1 MELMLG
7 ELLDTFNPI
16 YATSVLF
23 GFAFLAGNKFVVLC
37 ETNSSES
44 KVWYSPAQSRGQEC
58 CPTAVHGLVNNYGL
72 QKLSLSL

>member
-16 YATSVLF
+16 YATSVSF
-23 GFAFLAGNKFVVLC
+23 GCAFLAWNKFDVLR

-44 KVWYSPAQSRGQEC
+44 KVWYSPARSRAQ
-58 CPTAVHGLVNNYGL
+58 AKSVAQLVLL
-72 QKLSLSL
+72 QFPVL

>member
-16 YATSVLF
+16 YATSVSF
-23 GFAFLAGNKFVVLC
+23 GFSFLARNEFDVLC

-44 KVWYSPAQSRGQEC
+44 KVWYSPARSQAEAKSVAQ
-58 CPTAVHGLVNNYGL
+58 LVLL
-72 QKLSLSL
+72 QFTVL